1 MSNLVPTKLTAP
13 GAFAG
18 QTLKTYVSAFE
29 KGFAESQQAEA
40 RAEAAGAKRKAE
52 NDPKEEE
59 AKVKKVSTGRTAAML
74 AENGLGSPEINVF
87 GMRRLKKMYPPD
99 SGSSA
104 YTEDSPIPNL
114 HHPDYIKK
122 DEKVL
127 PSPVPSMHTAV
138 FSDGDSPA
146 SSAGSSAGSAE
157 VM

>member
-1 MSNLVPTKLTAP
+1 M
-13 GAFAG
+13 
-18 QTLKTYVSAFE
+18 
-29 KGFAESQQAEA
+29 QQAEA
-40 RAEAAGAKRKAE
+40 RAEAARDKRKRE
-52 NDPKEEE
+52 DEPKPE
-59 AKVKKVSTGRTAAML
+59 VKKVSTGKTDAML
-74 AENGLGSPEINVF
+74 AECSSPEIKFF
-87 GMRRLKKMYPPD
+87 GKNRLKKMYEPG

-104 YTEDSPIPNL
+104 YTEDSPVPNL

-138 FSDGDSPA
+138 YSDGDSPA

>member
-1 MSNLVPTKLTAP
+1 
-13 GAFAG
+13 
-18 QTLKTYVSAFE
+18 
-29 KGFAESQQAEA
+29 
-40 RAEAAGAKRKAE
+40 
-52 NDPKEEE
+52 
-59 AKVKKVSTGRTAAML
+59 
-74 AENGLGSPEINVF
+74 
-87 GMRRLKKMYPPD
+87 MYPPD

-146 SSAGSSAGSAE
+146 SSSSDSSAGSAE
-157 VM
+157 I